1 MIPLKRYNTNSSTK
15 NIEKETRKQNI
26 VQMNQSTQAKYN
38 KHMAQNVSGRIFDT
52 LLGDSLNDV

>member
-1 MIPLKRYNTNSSTK
+1 MIPLTMYNTNYSTK

-38 KHMAQNVSGRIFDT
+38 KYMAQNVTGCIFDT

>member
-1 MIPLKRYNTNSSTK
+1 MYNTNSSTK

-38 KHMAQNVSGRIFDT
+38 KHMAQNVSGCIFDI